1 MKRSYMAAAT
11 VLATLAAACTPA
23 ESGDAGAV
31 KQFAAG
37 APAAASATALREVTI
52 TARDYAF
59 EAPDTITG
67 GPVVIRLVN
76 QGPELH
82 HVALARLDEGNDLQ
96 DVMDAL
102 AAGPGGPP
110 PAWFV
115 EVGGPNTPNAAGGES
130 RATLD
135 LAPGT
140 YALLCWIPSPDG
152 TPHVMKGMAKQLVVV
167 PAAAPAAAIAQ
178 AELQME
184 LTDYAYKLSAPIT
197 AGTRTLNV
205 TNSAQQS
212 HEVLF
217 VRLAPGRTAAEMAKF
232 VEKPEGTP
240 PGTIVGGT
248 TGMAKGVSN
257 QLTIDFTPGEY
268 ALLCFL
274 PDAGDGKPHVAHGM
288 IEQITVT

>member
-1 MKRSYMAAAT
+1 MKHPYMAAAT
-11 VLATLAAACTPA
+11 VLATLLAGCTAGESSEAVQQVAAETPA
-23 ESGDAGAV
+23 A
-31 KQFAAG
+31 
-37 APAAASATALREVTI
+37 ALREVTI

-59 EAPDTITG
+59 EAPDTISG

-76 QGPELH
+76 QGPEMH
-82 HVALARLDEGNDLQ
+82 HVALARLDGGRTLQ

-102 AAGPGGPP
+102 ARGPGGPP

-115 EVGGPNTPNAAGGES
+115 EVGGPNAPGTPGGDS

-152 TPHVMKGMAKQLVVV
+152 TPHVMKGMAKQMVVV
-167 PAAAPAAAIAQ
+167 PAAGEPASIAL
-178 AELQME
+178 ADLQME
-184 LTDYAYKLSAPIT
+184 LSDYAYRLSAPIT
-197 AGTRTLNV
+197 AGTRTIRV
-205 TNSAQQS
+205 TNAAQQS

-232 VEKPEGTP
+232 IERPEGTP

-248 TGMAKGVSN
+248 TGMARGAAN
-257 QLTIDFTPGEY
+257 QLTIDFEPGEY

-274 PDAGDGKPHVAHGM
+274 PDAGDGRPHVAHGM
-288 IEQITVT
+288 VQQLTVS

>member
-1 MKRSYMAAAT
+1 MKRTYMAAAT
-11 VLATLAAACTPA
+11 VLATLAACTPA
-23 ESGDAGAV
+23 ESGDAGVV

-37 APAAASATALREVTI
+37 SPAESPAATLREVTI
-52 TARDYAF
+52 TARDFAF
-59 EAPDTITG
+59 DAPDTLAA
-67 GPVVIRLVN
+67 GPTVIRLVN
-76 QGPELH
+76 QGPEMH
-82 HVALARLDEGNDLQ
+82 HVALARLDEGKNLQ

-102 AAGPGGPP
+102 AAGPSGPP
-110 PAWFV
+110 PAWLV
-115 EVGGPNTPNAAGGES
+115 EVGGPNAPGTVGGES

-152 TPHVMKGMAKQLVVV
+152 TPHVMKGMAKQVVVV
-167 PAAAPAAAIAQ
+167 PAAGPAAPLAPA
-178 AELQME
+178 ELEME
-184 LTDYAYKLSAPIT
+184 LSDYAYTLSAPIT
-197 AGTRTLNV
+197 AGTRTLRV

-232 VEKPEGTP
+232 LEKPAGTP

-248 TGMAKGVSN
+248 TGMAKGLSN

-288 IEQITVT
+288 IQQITVS